1 MEERSHG
8 LPIQPK
14 LQPVVSSTSN
24 PPRPRRLRCS
34 SIHDPANQ
42 HHAHISLAR
51 YTGPRKLDL
60 GPNSPARRITHIGS
74 MPMIKATV
82 DQSFL
87 DRLAFKYVG
96 QVRGSGLTGSF
107 GVSLSEAL
115 ADEVARD
122 RITMPVDGAWR
133 LRLAS
138 GRRAARDIVE
148 YDYRWMIGKI
158 G

>member
-1 MEERSHG
+1 M
-8 LPIQPK
+8 IK
-14 LQPVVSSTSN
+14 LLGSASILAKY
-24 PPRPRRLRCS
+24 PPPS
-34 SIHDPANQ
+34 DNPANVEGT
-42 HHAHISLAR
+42 L
-51 YTGPRKLDL
+51 
-60 GPNSPARRITHIGS
+60 
-74 MPMIKATV
+74 ATV